1 MIVVPAGLLLA
12 KQSTFLC
19 FYSNLCFLLQPSCQ
33 KIQRLHHTAPVD
45 LLTLLQCTEGWD
57 CDLGFQ
63 GLKFFFGN
71 NGLGG
76 FLGPHWK
83 VFHPGTLSGHFQG
96 VVIAFGSRPGGE
108 KRVKMG

>member
-1 MIVVPAGLLLA
+1 MYLIAIENCNFCLLGH
-12 KQSTFLC
+12 FE
-19 FYSNLCFLLQPSCQ
+19 
-33 KIQRLHHTAPVD
+33 RH
-45 LLTLLQCTEGWD
+45 CTEGWD

>member
-1 MIVVPAGLLLA
+1 MCKGY
-12 KQSTFLC
+12 F
-19 FYSNLCFLLQPSCQ
+19 
-33 KIQRLHHTAPVD
+33 
-45 LLTLLQCTEGWD
+45 QCTEGWD

-108 KRVKMG
+108 KMAEMG

>member
-1 MIVVPAGLLLA
+1 MKRLQLRLVPTSRHNLLL
-12 KQSTFLC
+12 
-19 FYSNLCFLLQPSCQ
+19 
-33 KIQRLHHTAPVD
+33 
-45 LLTLLQCTEGWD
+45 LTITEGWD

>member
-1 MIVVPAGLLLA
+1 MKLYIR
-12 KQSTFLC
+12 
-19 FYSNLCFLLQPSCQ
+19 
-33 KIQRLHHTAPVD
+33 KINFNVQLTKCTLH
-45 LLTLLQCTEGWD
+45 CTEGWD

>member
-1 MIVVPAGLLLA
+1 MIEGHLAWSQETLSCEKVNRKGVVH
-12 KQSTFLC
+12 TC
-19 FYSNLCFLLQPSCQ
+19 QP
-33 KIQRLHHTAPVD
+33 
-45 LLTLLQCTEGWD
+45 TEGWD
-57 CDLGFQ
+57 CYLGFQ
-63 GLKFFFGN
+63 GLKFCFGN

-76 FLGPHWK
+76 FLRPHWK

>member
-1 MIVVPAGLLLA
+1 MIFKREGQHSSKMLVGVETPQ
-12 KQSTFLC
+12 KTF
-19 FYSNLCFLLQPSCQ
+19 QAQQ
-33 KIQRLHHTAPVD
+33 KIRPIV
-45 LLTLLQCTEGWD
+45 QCTEGGD

>member
-1 MIVVPAGLLLA
+1 MGLLSA
-12 KQSTFLC
+12 VGGC
-19 FYSNLCFLLQPSCQ
+19 FVQPRTVFHHVPEVQFVSGH
-33 KIQRLHHTAPVD
+33 RLHEPTNSVFHRDCAN
-45 LLTLLQCTEGWD
+45 QQHTEGWD

>member
-1 MIVVPAGLLLA
+1 MRVRDECTI
-12 KQSTFLC
+12 SEFI
-19 FYSNLCFLLQPSCQ
+19 Y
-33 KIQRLHHTAPVD
+33 H
-45 LLTLLQCTEGWD
+45 CTEGWD

-63 GLKFFFGN
+63 GLKFFGN

-96 VVIAFGSRPGGE
+96 VVIAFRSRPGGE